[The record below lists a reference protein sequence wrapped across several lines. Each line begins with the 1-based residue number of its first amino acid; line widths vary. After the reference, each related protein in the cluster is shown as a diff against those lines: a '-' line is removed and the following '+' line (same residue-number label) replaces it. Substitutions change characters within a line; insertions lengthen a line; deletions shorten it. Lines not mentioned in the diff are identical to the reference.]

1 MSLAYWQ
8 SCSKAL
14 PQCPPVSFESRHLP
28 LWPTNKHV
36 NAVRKVLG
44 DSINLLLS
52 IIGLWTCS
60 ENMRRSGA
68 NFTEAMPW
76 TELLSFW
83 LQGRRPCTAVFCSFL
98 ILINCLPHLLSHFLS
113 PSLGLRSSTQILSW
127 KKYCV
132 TAGWHICLWFILT
145 LAIRCRI
152 TSQIVSQ
159 VLISVRFFLTLQA
172 SFWRGN
178 CDSVNVR

>member
-8 SCSKAL
+8 SCRKAL

-76 TELLSFW
+76 TGLLSFW
-83 LQGRRPCTAVFCSFL
+83 LQGRRPCTAVFCCFL
-98 ILINCLPHLLSHFLS
+98 ILINRLPHLVSLVPLTWSQKLYSNTVVEKILCNSRMTYLLVIYSHFS
-113 PSLGLRSSTQILSW
+113 HKMQNYFTN
-127 KKYCV
+127 CV
-132 TAGWHICLWFILT
+132 TSLYL
-145 LAIRCRI
+145 
-152 TSQIVSQ
+152 S
-159 VLISVRFFLTLQA
+159 
-172 SFWRGN
+172 
-178 CDSVNVR
+178 